1 MGQISQPDQTP
12 KQDNREKTM
21 TEQGPIIFPTDFSTA
36 SLAGLAWAKRMARVL
51 DLPLH
56 VVYSVEEPQI
66 FSILEM
72 QVGQAVLPGV
82 AELTVGAQTR
92 MDAFVAAHLAGQE
105 QAVVTRI
112 LIGDPVD
119 EIVRYADEV
128 SAAMII
134 MGAHG
139 YSGFRHL
146 GLGSTT
152 ESMLRQAQCPVWCV
166 KTEA

>member
-1 MGQISQPDQTP
+1 
-12 KQDNREKTM
+12 M

-36 SLAGLAWAKRMARVL
+36 SLTGLAWAKRMALVL

-66 FSILEM
+66 FSILDI
-72 QVGQAVLPGV
+72 QVGQAALPGV
-82 AELTVGAQTR
+82 EELTVGAQSR
-92 MDAFVAAHLAGQE
+92 MDAFVTAHLDGQD

-128 SAAMII
+128 GAAMIV

-146 GLGSTT
+146 VLGSTT
-152 ESMLRQAQCPVWCV
+152 ESTLRHARCPVLCV
-166 KTEA
+166 KTEE